1 MGQTNQYIEKLKE
14 AIDPARRAVVSHPF
28 YSRLGSMDAVVTFME
43 HHVFAIWDFMSLLKT
58 LQGRLTCVQVPW
70 LPSGPTAS
78 RRLINDIVLDEESDE
93 FGTGFI
99 SHFELYLDGMRQAGA
114 QTAAIESFIEL
125 LRAGQPVV
133 SSLKEAGMPA
143 AAAEFIGAT

>member
-58 LQGRLTCVQVPW
+58 LQGRLTCVQVPGCR
-70 LPSGPTAS
+70 PGRP
-78 RRLINDIVLDEESDE
+78 
-93 FGTGFI
+93 
-99 SHFELYLDGMRQAGA
+99 
-114 QTAAIESFIEL
+114 
-125 LRAGQPVV
+125 RAG
-133 SSLKEAGMPA
+133 G
-143 AAAEFIGAT
+143 